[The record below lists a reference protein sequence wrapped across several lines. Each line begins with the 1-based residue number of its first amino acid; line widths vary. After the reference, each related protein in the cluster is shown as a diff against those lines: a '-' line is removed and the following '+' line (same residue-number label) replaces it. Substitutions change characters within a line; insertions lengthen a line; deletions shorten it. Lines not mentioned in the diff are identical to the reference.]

1 MSLQPF
7 ARAIFSNTKK
17 GHAIRPDSSV
27 VDSENK
33 TLTLSNSKD
42 NTTPEQDL
50 QLLKTSSRE
59 KQADIDHNAA
69 IDTGERET
77 WELTNAGS
85 EFESLVRETLSAKL
99 VQLPRPPSFSPKN
112 TTDGTASAM
121 PATSRDGSGGSS
133 LSRDS
138 CMWSLPSSSLHLP
151 NSLLDDEEI
160 LLRPL
165 KETFTIQDN
174 KFDEGDQYDII
185 EEIGSGAFGKCSVA
199 LTRIG
204 PPVFVIK
211 KCHYKLNELL
221 ALSLAKKESVMEI
234 VDYYGAKL
242 KGRNAYICMEF
253 MTGGTIL
260 KLVQRQTSFRA
271 GAWPIIREETCFP
284 LVKDVLKGEEFLNN
298 NGLVHGDI
306 KADNVLL
313 DEYYT
318 HAKLTDFAS
327 AENIRINGEL
337 KRRLPAKRLIYDR
350 TVARDLE
357 RMLFRVKLVRPVLA
371 DRTDMM
377 FCKEGKKME
386 TGSSIM
392 PLCATMFLSMSAVT
406 TSGLPEITGG
416 RGRPRRGKIYTPT
429 GRLSSFTTVREH
441 IEIPPPR
448 GQYRAGDAPG
458 LQPIPE
464 HSRAGNQ
471 LTEDNDKK
479 RRIEARNTG
488 SNGRQSGETADFQE
502 FSVFRTLHGYK
513 ESGGSFDDIWKTG
526 CLLLFML
533 NGQIS
538 PLFGLTGGGYQ
549 RQRSVNPEEYFPPQE
564 KVKAKGETMELLKMF
579 FGIDREYL
587 PNATEILRV
596 ASVFQEK

>member
-59 KQADIDHNAA
+59 KQADIDRNAA

-174 KFDEGDQYDII
+174 KFEEGDQYDII

-306 KADNVLL
+306 K
-313 DEYYT
+313 
-318 HAKLTDFAS
+318 
-327 AENIRINGEL
+327 
-337 KRRLPAKRLIYDR
+337 
-350 TVARDLE
+350 
-357 RMLFRVKLVRPVLA
+357 
-371 DRTDMM
+371 
-377 FCKEGKKME
+377 
-386 TGSSIM
+386 
-392 PLCATMFLSMSAVT
+392 
-406 TSGLPEITGG
+406 
-416 RGRPRRGKIYTPT
+416 
-429 GRLSSFTTVREH
+429 
-441 IEIPPPR
+441 
-448 GQYRAGDAPG
+448 
-458 LQPIPE
+458 
-464 HSRAGNQ
+464 GN
-471 LTEDNDKK
+471 
-479 RRIEARNTG
+479 
-488 SNGRQSGETADFQE
+488 
-502 FSVFRTLHGYK
+502 
-513 ESGGSFDDIWKTG
+513 
-526 CLLLFML
+526 
-533 NGQIS
+533 
-538 PLFGLTGGGYQ
+538 
-549 RQRSVNPEEYFPPQE
+549 
-564 KVKAKGETMELLKMF
+564 
-579 FGIDREYL
+579 
-587 PNATEILRV
+587 
-596 ASVFQEK
+596 